1 MKKIVVPTK
10 AEEPINKFLK
20 NLLII
25 SFSVFTGIGG
35 SIFFMGKV
43 QDRMNENEKD
53 IITLKTEFVTFKES
67 TYNTVLEINKLNL
80 SLMDN
85 KMFIYQNYNDD
96 VNVDKLLK
104 ISDDN
109 YYKELNRLISK
120 IKK

>member
-1 MKKIVVPTK
+1 LKKIVVPTK